1 MGYSWNR
8 KNISGNNEYNTQG
21 YKLYIRHNAHDVEDD
36 EVFDITSIAHNIR
49 HFTSIYAQPGKF
61 TFTLDPDP
69 NYTLKISVG
78 SVIIFYVDGF
88 KVFVGRIFNIK
99 TNEEKNIDV
108 LCYDQLR
115 YFENRTDIIVKDKTA
130 SEVFEIIC
138 KQFGFKYKIVVP
150 SKVKITE
157 TFIDK
162 SLFEII
168 QTCINK
174 TYENQ
179 GLGMS
184 WADSIYT
191 YIPMVMKVS
200 DDYNYFFIR
209 DNLGVLEF
217 NEINHLLM
225 LQIKSKELINIGSK
239 SLMTNYE
246 YEIDIDKNT
255 CNSVIVKKKNENKDE
270 PDEIF
275 EPQQDKDS
283 IRWYGLLEKVF
294 TFNENT
300 SNFDAENFAEQYVF
314 HNSRAKNTLKVT
326 ALGVTGLTAG
336 MGIMFSLRRLMLRE
350 YLYIEQA
357 THNFD
362 YDMYTMELEL
372 SSPKTF
378 FKSKLSGIISSA
390 EIKKDTL
397 LFNAGNFFDVE
408 DPVSGKFETY
418 NLFDYMKGL
427 ES

>member
-8 KNISGNNEYNTQG
+8 KNISENNEWNTQG
-21 YKLYIRHNAHDVEDD
+21 YKLYICHNAHDVGSSKND

-49 HFTSIYAQPGKF
+49 HFTSIFSQPGKF

-69 NYTLKISVG
+69 NYMLKISVG
-78 SVIIFYVDGF
+78 STVLFYVDGF
-88 KVFVGRIFNIK
+88 KVFSGRIFNIK

-108 LCYDQLR
+108 VCYDKLR
-115 YFENRTDIIVKDKTA
+115 YFENKTDIIVKDKTA

-138 KQFGFKYKIVVP
+138 KQFGFKYKVVVP
-150 SKVKITE
+150 STVKITE

-162 SLFEII
+162 TLFEVI

-174 TYENQ
+174 TYENEE
-179 GLGMS
+179 LS
-184 WADSIYT
+184 SFDVLLS
-191 YIPMVMKVS
+191 YIPEALKLFGG
-200 DDYNYFFIR
+200 YKYFFIR

-217 NEINHLLM
+217 TEINYLLN
-225 LQIKSKELINIGSK
+225 LQIQSKELITIGSK

-246 YEIDIDKNT
+246 YEIDVDKNT
-255 CNSVIVKKKNENKDE
+255 CNSVIVKKKNKNKDE
-270 PDEIF
+270 PDEIL

-300 SNFDAENFAEQYVF
+300 SQFDAINFASNYLEY
-314 HNSRAKNTLKVT
+314 NSRAKNTLKVT

-336 MGIMFSLRRLMLRE
+336 MGIMFSLKRLMLRE

-362 YDMYTMELEL
+362 SDVYTMELEL
-372 SSPKTF
+372 SSPKARSAWIT
-378 FKSKLSGIISSA
+378 SGIISRA
-390 EIKKDTL
+390 EIEKDTP
-397 LFNAGNFFDVE
+397 LFNAGNAYDVE

-418 NLFDYMKGL
+418 DLYSGDKL
-427 ES
+427 

>member
-8 KNISGNNEYNTQG
+8 KNISENNEWDTQG
-21 YKLYIRHNAHDVEDD
+21 YKLYISHNAHDIGSSEND

-49 HFTSIYAQPGKF
+49 HFTSIYSQPGKF

-69 NYTLKISVG
+69 NYMLKISVG
-78 SVIIFYVDGF
+78 SIVMFYVDGF
-88 KVFVGRIFNIK
+88 QVFGGRIFNLK

-108 LCYDQLR
+108 VCYDKLR
-115 YFENRTDIIVKDKTA
+115 YFENKTDMIVKDKTA

-138 KQFGFKYKIVVP
+138 KQFDFRYKIVVP
-150 SKVKITE
+150 STVKITE

-162 SLFEII
+162 TLFEVV

-174 TYENQ
+174 TYEDEELPLEFGVGTPFLSERLKLKDNR
-179 GLGMS
+179 
-184 WADSIYT
+184 
-191 YIPMVMKVS
+191 K
-200 DDYNYFFIR
+200 YFFIR

-217 NEINHLLM
+217 TEINYLLN
-225 LQIKSKELINIGSK
+225 LQIQSKELITIGSK

-255 CNSVIVKKKNENKDE
+255 CNSVIVKKKNKNKDE
-270 PDEIF
+270 PNQILEAK
-275 EPQQDKDS
+275 QDKDS

-300 SNFDAENFAEQYVF
+300 TDYDAEKFADSYINF
-314 HNSRAKNTLKVT
+314 NSRAKNTLKVT
-326 ALGVTGLTAG
+326 ALGVAGLTAG
-336 MGIMFSLRRLMLRE
+336 MGVMFSLKRLMLRE

-362 YDMYTMELEL
+362 SDMYTMELEL
-372 SSPKTF
+372 SSPKTR
-378 FKSKLSGIISSA
+378 SAWVTSGIISKA
-390 EIKKDTL
+390 EIEKDTP
-397 LFNAGNFFDVE
+397 LFNAGTMYDIE

-418 NLFDYMKGL
+418 FAGGKV
-427 ES
+427 

>member
-8 KNISGNNEYNTQG
+8 KNIGENNEWNTQG
-21 YKLYIRHNAHDVEDD
+21 YKLYISHNAHDVGSSEND

-49 HFTSIYAQPGKF
+49 HFTSIFSQPGKF

-69 NYTLKISVG
+69 NYMLKISVG
-78 SVIIFYVDGF
+78 SMVMFYVDGF
-88 KVFVGRIFNIK
+88 QVFGGRIFNLK

-108 LCYDQLR
+108 ICYDKLR
-115 YFENRTDIIVKDKTA
+115 YFENKTDIIVKDKTA

-138 KQFGFKYKIVVP
+138 KQFGFRYKIVVP
-150 SKVKITE
+150 STVKITE

-162 SLFEII
+162 TLFEII
-168 QTCINK
+168 QICINK
-174 TYENQ
+174 TYEDEKLQ
-179 GLGMS
+179 FDLKGLPFFEEWLKINDG
-184 WADSIYT
+184 Y
-191 YIPMVMKVS
+191 K
-200 DDYNYFFIR
+200 YFFIR

-217 NEINHLLM
+217 TEIGYLLN
-225 LQIKSKELINIGSK
+225 LQIQSKELITIGSK

-255 CNSVIVKKKNENKDE
+255 CNSVIVKKKNKNKDE
-270 PDEIF
+270 PNQILEAK
-275 EPQQDKDS
+275 QDKDS

-300 SNFDAENFAEQYVF
+300 TDYDAEKFADSYIQY
-314 HNSRAKNTLKVT
+314 NSRAKNTLKVT

-336 MGIMFSLRRLMLRE
+336 MGVMFSLKRLMLRE

-362 YDMYTMELEL
+362 SDVYTMELEL
-372 SSPKTF
+372 SSPKTH
-378 FKSKLSGIISSA
+378 SAWVTSGIISKA
-390 EIKKDTL
+390 EIEKDTP
-397 LFNAGNFFDVE
+397 LFNSGIMYDVE

-418 NLFDYMKGL
+418 SSKVKI
-427 ES
+427 